1 MITLEVVVHTPHCLK
16 VVELLGGLSFTGGDF
31 TRKDGRDEFLFEGD
45 EETLAEAQ
53 RRLRAARVCRL
64 RTARDRRGLKTRRQ
78 RKVAAG
84 GPHEA
89 FPG

>member
-53 RRLRAARVCRL
+53 RRLELLESAVCV
-64 RTARDRRGLKTRRQ
+64 RQ
-78 RKVAAG
+78 EIV
-84 GPHEA
+84 ED
-89 FPG
+89 